1 MESRESLLLREINHR
16 CGNDLQMV
24 VSLLGL
30 QSRRTKDLN
39 VREALEDAMNRVAAL
54 GQARASRGDS
64 KPTLEAALRKVSEAL
79 RSRAEPQ
86 DIQISLSLDPDV
98 PDISDSRVTTIAIAT
113 NELATN
119 AIKHAFREDKS
130 GKIDIMVCKH
140 DPKTLIVIVD
150 DDGLPFPELSEG
162 RSDGLGL
169 GLIRSLLA
177 SVGATLTLPRGGSK
191 RFEMIVPTGE

>member
-16 CGNDLQMV
+16 CGNDLQMI

-39 VREALEDAMNRVAAL
+39 VREALEEAMDRVAAL
-54 GQARASRGDS
+54 GQARASHGDLR
-64 KPTLEAALRKVSEAL
+64 PTLEAALRKVSEAL

-86 DIQISLSLDPDV
+86 DIRISLSFEGDV
-98 PDISDSRVTTIAIAT
+98 PDISDPKITTIAIAA

-119 AIKHAFREDKS
+119 AVKHAFREDKS
-130 GKIDIMVCKH
+130 GKIDIMVCKR

-169 GLIRSLLA
+169 GLIRSLLG
-177 SVGATLTLPRGGSK
+177 SVGATLLMPRGGSK
-191 RFEMIVPTGE
+191 RFEMIVPIGE